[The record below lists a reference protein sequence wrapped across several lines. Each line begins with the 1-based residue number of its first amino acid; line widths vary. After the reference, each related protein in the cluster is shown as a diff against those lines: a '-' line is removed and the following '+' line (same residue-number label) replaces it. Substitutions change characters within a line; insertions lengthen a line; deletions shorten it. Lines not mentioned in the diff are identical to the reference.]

1 MTWIIWVWNSK
12 KIYFLQV
19 WNVGLQALTGFAY
32 IIDIWDKIQLNSKA
46 PEISFFILSHTSRDF
61 DTPTTKNY
69 EEKTTKKGLDLK
81 FNMFCTFK
89 TMKDL
94 NLALYMNLG
103 DSDASKTGEK
113 SSHTSRGMGV

>member
-1 MTWIIWVWNSK
+1 MTP
-12 KIYFLQV
+12 LQ
-19 WNVGLQALTGFAY
+19 Q
-32 IIDIWDKIQLNSKA
+32 
-46 PEISFFILSHTSRDF
+46 
-61 DTPTTKNY
+61 KNY

-113 SSHTSRGMGV
+113 SSHTSRGMGEKLTPILIQNLTQKWR